1 MPILT
6 YAIMF
11 NKLSLRFW
19 GSVMETKKNL
29 IRFDWAMKRL
39 LRNKANFTILEGF
52 LSELLKEKIVISN
65 LLESESNQESATSK
79 FNRVDIL
86 AQNSKDELVLIEVQN
101 GQEVDYFQRMLFGV
115 SKLITE
121 HIKLGEDYIEVK
133 KVYSIN
139 ILYFDLGQGTDYI
152 YHGYTRFEGIHHH
165 DLLKLSK
172 RQQGLFNLE
181 TPTSIMPEFYVIK
194 VNQFDDI
201 ARNTLDQWIFYLK
214 NNSIEDSFNA
224 QGLDKVRQVLKV
236 DSMTEKE
243 QASYAKF
250 LTDLSHERSIIF
262 TAKDEGKAEG
272 KAEGLAEGKA
282 KANLENARKMKCKGF
297 SDEDIAEITGLSL
310 VEINALSDN

>member
-1 MPILT
+1 M
-6 YAIMF
+6 
-11 NKLSLRFW
+11 K
-19 GSVMETKKNL
+19 TKKNL

-65 LLESESNQESATSK
+65 LLESEGNQEKATSK

-86 AQNSKDELVLIEVQN
+86 AENSKGELVLIEVQN

-121 HIKLGEDYIEVK
+121 HIKLGEDYLEVK

-152 YHGYTRFEGIHHH
+152 YHGYTHFEGIHDH
-165 DLLKLSK
+165 DLLQLSK
-172 RQQGLFNLE
+172 NQQKLFKLE

-214 NNSIEDSFNA
+214 NNRVEDNFNA

-243 QASYAKF
+243 QANYEKF

-272 KAEGLAEGKA
+272 LAEGKLEGLAEGRAEGLAEGEAKGKAEERVEVAKNLLALGIDINAIA
-282 KANLENARKMKCKGF
+282 KA
-297 SDEDIAEITGLSL
+297 TGLSITD
-310 VEINALSDN
+310 INKIQKL

>member
-1 MPILT
+1 MK
-6 YAIMF
+6 A
-11 NKLSLRFW
+11 
-19 GSVMETKKNL
+19 KKNL

-86 AQNSKDELVLIEVQN
+86 AQNSKGELVLIEVQN

-121 HIKLGEDYIEVK
+121 HIKLGKKYLDVK
-133 KVYSIN
+133 KVYSVN

-165 DLLKLSK
+165 DLLELSRSQK
-172 RQQGLFNLE
+172 DLFKLE

-201 ARNTLDQWIFYLK
+201 ARNTLDEWVFYLK
-214 NNSIEDSFNA
+214 NNSIEDSFSA

-236 DSMTEKE
+236 DSMTETE
-243 QASYAKF
+243 LASYQTF
-250 LTDLSHERSIIF
+250 LTNLSHEQSIIF
-262 TAKDEGKAEG
+262 TAKYEG

-282 KANLENARKMKCKGF
+282 EGLAEGEKTGVIKTAKNLL
-297 SDEDIAEITGLSL
+297 DIGVDIEAISQATGLSIE
-310 VEINALSDN
+310 EIKKLSK

>member
-1 MPILT
+1 MNI
-6 YAIMF
+6 
-11 NKLSLRFW
+11 
-19 GSVMETKKNL
+19 KKNL

-65 LLESESNQESATSK
+65 LLESESNQEKVTSK

-86 AQNSKDELVLIEVQN
+86 AENSKGELVLIEVQN
-101 GQEVDYFQRMLFGV
+101 GKELDYFQRMLFGV

-121 HIKLGEDYIEVK
+121 HIQLGENYLKVK
-133 KVYSIN
+133 KVYSVN

-165 DLLKLSK
+165 DNLQLST
-172 RQQGLFNLE
+172 RQQTMFNVE
-181 TPTSIMPEFYVIK
+181 TPTGVMPEFYVIK

-201 ARNTLDQWIFYLK
+201 ARNTLDEWIFYLK
-214 NNSIEDSFNA
+214 NNSVEDNFSA

-243 QASYAKF
+243 QASYEDF

-272 KAEGLAEGKA
+272 LAE
-282 KANLENARKMKCKGF
+282 ANLENARKMKRKGF
-297 SDEDIAEITGLSL
+297 SVEDIVEITGLSIA
-310 VEINALSDN
+310 EINALSDS

>member
-1 MPILT
+1 M
-6 YAIMF
+6 
-11 NKLSLRFW
+11 K
-19 GSVMETKKNL
+19 TKKNL

-65 LLESESNQESATSK
+65 LLESESNQDSATSK

-86 AQNSKDELVLIEVQN
+86 AQNSKGELVLIEVQN

-115 SKLITE
+115 SKLVTE
-121 HIKLGEDYIEVK
+121 HIKLGKKYLDVR
-133 KVYSIN
+133 KVYSVN

-165 DLLKLSK
+165 DLLELSKSQKDLFKLS
-172 RQQGLFNLE
+172 

-201 ARNTLDQWIFYLK
+201 ARNTLDEWIFYLK
-214 NNSIEDSFNA
+214 NNSIEDNFSA

-236 DSMTEKE
+236 DSMTESE
-243 QASYAKF
+243 LASYKKF
-250 LTDLSHERSIIF
+250 LTDLSHEQSIIF
-262 TAKDEGKAEG
+262 TAKYEGLAEGESKGLAKGKAEG
-272 KAEGLAEGKA
+272 KAEVAKNLLAIG
-282 KANLENARKMKCKGF
+282 M
-297 SDEDIAEITGLSL
+297 DIEAISQATGLSIDAIKKL
-310 VEINALSDN
+310 PK